1 MELEGAALRVPG
13 RAVAVVVEPGF
24 ADRDAARMRSVAPQ
38 LVLVEQL
45 RVVRMT
51 TNRRIDAVKG
61 LGRRERLRAA
71 LRVSANGDDSLHPG
85 RARGF
90 DQRGI
95 RLGA

>member
-1 MELEGAALRVPG
+1 
-13 RAVAVVVEPGF
+13 
-24 ADRDAARMRSVAPQ
+24 
-38 LVLVEQL
+38 
-45 RVVRMT
+45 MT